1 MNNEKELD
9 DILDQIY
16 SNENETAQNNE
27 STEEFSEIPDG
38 EISFDSSVD
47 EAKEAIE
54 NEDEEEEYNTD
65 EDITLF
71 PDDDST
77 PSQHTDSELYNPYIE
92 NLFSEPTSVDDE
104 ITKESEEAEDVQTD
118 DTFEQKDDHELEI
131 TENAV
136 EESVTVTES
145 TATENKNPKK
155 KEETTQRKIDAIFD
169 FIELFVFTLA
179 AVFIITSFFF
189 KYSIVDGGSMN
200 NTLQHQDKLL
210 LYSFMYEPECGD
222 VIVLEDHSTVL
233 KKPIVKRVIA
243 VGGQTVKITKNDI
256 YVNGERLNETYVYTD
271 DYRSIFGYEDQYRY
285 SVIPSEALIDLVI
298 SMEEGVYYEIKV
310 PEGELFVMGD
320 HRNASNDSRDIGT
333 VHEDS
338 VIGKV
343 VLRFYPFDSFGK
355 ID

>member
-1 MNNEKELD
+1 
-9 DILDQIY
+9 
-16 SNENETAQNNE
+16 
-27 STEEFSEIPDG
+27 
-38 EISFDSSVD
+38 
-47 EAKEAIE
+47 
-54 NEDEEEEYNTD
+54 
-65 EDITLF
+65 
-71 PDDDST
+71 
-77 PSQHTDSELYNPYIE
+77 
-92 NLFSEPTSVDDE
+92 
-104 ITKESEEAEDVQTD
+104 
-118 DTFEQKDDHELEI
+118 
-131 TENAV
+131 
-136 EESVTVTES
+136 
-145 TATENKNPKK
+145 
-155 KEETTQRKIDAIFD
+155 
-169 FIELFVFTLA
+169 
-179 AVFIITSFFF
+179 
-189 KYSIVDGGSMN
+189 MN